1 MADATVSRLGQI
13 EAAGDAEALFLKV
26 FAGEVLTAFAT
37 ANVTQGKHLE
47 RTIASGKSAQFPATW
62 KSAAAYH
69 TPGQEI
75 VGTVIK
81 HDEIVITVDEL
92 LIADAFIA
100 EIDEAKNHYDV
111 RGPYTKEVGIA
122 LSNAKD
128 KNVLRAMTSAAL
140 ASAGTFSGLSPSGT
154 QIDNASMKV
163 DATVL
168 ASGLFTAAQ
177 TFDESDVPES
187 QVRYGYFRPAQ
198 YYLLAANKDLLNKD
212 WGGRGS
218 FAKAE
223 IPEVAGVQL
232 VMTNQLPITD
242 ETGSN
247 AVLDKYE
254 NNASTLAG
262 IVTTMFSAA
271 TVKVRDLKIESAYD
285 IRRQG
290 TLIVAKYAMGHG
302 ALRPECAIALRTGAP

>member
-1 MADATVSRLGQI
+1 MADANVSRLGQI
-13 EAAGDAEALFLKV
+13 EGAGDSEALFLKM
-26 FAGEVLTAFAT
+26 FAGEVLTAFMT
-37 ANVTQGKHLE
+37 QNVTEGKHLQ
-47 RTIASGKSAQFPATW
+47 RSLASGKSAQFPATW
-62 KSAAAYH
+62 KSTAQYH

-75 VGTVIK
+75 TGTVIQ
-81 HDEIVITVDEL
+81 HDEIVITIDDL

-111 RGPYTKEVGIA
+111 RAPYTREVGIA

-128 KNVLRAMTSAAL
+128 KNVLRAMTSAAF
-140 ASAGTFSGLSPSGT
+140 ATAGTFTGLSPSGT
-154 QIDNASMKV
+154 QIDNAAMKT

-177 TFDESDVPES
+177 TLDENDVPDS
-187 QVRYGYFRPAQ
+187 QVRYGYFRPVQ

-212 WGGRGS
+212 WGGAGS

-223 IPEVAGVQL
+223 LPEVAGIML
-232 VMTNQLPITD
+232 VKTNQLPITD
-242 ETGSN
+242 ETGSST
-247 AVLDKYE
+247 VLDKYE

-262 IVTTMFSAA
+262 LVTTMFSAA
-271 TVKVRDLKIESAYD
+271 TVKLRDLKIESAYD

-302 ALRPECAIALRTGAP
+302 ALRPECAVALRTGAP